1 MKLLRTATVA
11 AAAAFV
17 VLAPTAAHADTAT
30 RYDSVGD
37 VVGITFDEETEE
49 ETITPAPDRKQ
60 GDISK
65 VRTSFEGEV
74 LRVSTSFRALVKAG
88 PFMFHSLR
96 IVTSKTERSVDVFAG
111 PGGWAGESAL
121 STKFGSP
128 VKCAGLAHK
137 LDYTNKIVII
147 SVPRTCLAVSGVK
160 PGAVQVGFGTGT
172 FGAEDTM
179 FIDDGFKTGPVTE
192 DVPLTLSAKIFR

>member
-30 RYDSVGD
+30 HYDTVGD
-37 VVGITFDEETEE
+37 IVGITYDDATD
-49 ETITPAPDRKQ
+49 TSSTAPAPDRKQ
-60 GDISK
+60 GDITK
-65 VRTSFEGEV
+65 VRTSFEGET
-74 LRVSTSFRALVKAG
+74 LRISASYRALVKAG

-96 IVTSKTERSVDVFAG
+96 LVTSKTERSVGIFAG

-128 VKCAGLAHK
+128 VKCPGLAHK
-137 LDYTNKIVII
+137 IDYTAKLVIVSI
-147 SVPRTCLAVSGVK
+147 PRTCLAVSGVK

-172 FGAEDTM
+172 YGANDTL
-179 FIDDGFKTGPVTE
+179 FVDDGFKNGPLVE
-192 DVPLTLSAKIFR
+192 DAPLVLSAKVYR